1 MSQENVELAQ
11 QAFDAFNRRDMG
23 AFLALMDADVEAV
36 SRLVAME
43 GGYHGHD
50 GIRHWWQNLL
60 DAFPDYTVE
69 TVEARELGN
78 LTLATLRGRGHG
90 ADSDTPFVDTVWVVS
105 TGVTRR
111 PSDGASCQRR
121 PKPSKPWGCGTRRCR
136 RNAKV
141 VLGSRW
147 MFSRS

>member
-60 DAFPDYTVE
+60 DAFPDYTLE

-78 LTLATLRGRGHG
+78 LTLATLRSRGHG
-90 ADSDTPFVDTVWVVS
+90 ADSDTPFVDTIWVVVHWRDKKVARWRVCTS
-105 TGVTRR
+105 ESEALEAAG
-111 PSDGASCQRR
+111 PSDE
-121 PKPSKPWGCGTRRCR
+121 PP
-136 RNAKV
+136 RNA
-141 VLGSRW
+141 
-147 MFSRS
+147 

>member
-11 QAFDAFNRRDMG
+11 QAFDDFNRRDMG

-60 DAFPDYTVE
+60 
-69 TVEARELGN
+69 
-78 LTLATLRGRGHG
+78 GR
-90 ADSDTPFVDTVWVVS
+90 SRTT
-105 TGVTRR
+105 
-111 PSDGASCQRR
+111 
-121 PKPSKPWGCGTRRCR
+121 PSKRSRRASLGT
-136 RNAKV
+136 
-141 VLGSRW
+141 
-147 MFSRS
+147 

>member
-11 QAFDAFNRRDMG
+11 QAFDALNRRDLG
-23 AFLALMDADVEAV
+23 AFLALMDADVEAE
-36 SRLVAME
+36 SRLAAME

-60 DAFPDYTVE
+60 GAFPDYTVE

-90 ADSDTPFVDTVWVVS
+90 ADSDTPFVDTVWVVVEWRGKKAVRWRVLS
-105 TGVTRR
+105 TEAAALEAVGL
-111 PSDGASCQRR
+111 SE
-121 PKPSKPWGCGTRRCR
+121 
-136 RNAKV
+136 
-141 VLGSRW
+141 
-147 MFSRS
+147 